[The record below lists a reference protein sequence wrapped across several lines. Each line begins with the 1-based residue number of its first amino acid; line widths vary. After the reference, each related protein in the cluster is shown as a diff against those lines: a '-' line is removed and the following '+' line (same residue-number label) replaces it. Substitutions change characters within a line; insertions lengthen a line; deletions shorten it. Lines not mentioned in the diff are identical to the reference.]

1 MEKEIVVKESDFLYF
16 TNVGGP
22 EFKMHQMIKSIL
34 DGDVLAVVMEE
45 QVTIDGEADSIKR
58 IHYGTAKHEVDD
70 DPISGKDLVISL
82 KAGTLD
88 YDKQIFIASIDESD
102 VMLNNSIICVMR
114 MIPNEVCWG

>member
-1 MEKEIVVKESDFLYF
+1 VEESDFLYSK
-16 TNVGGP
+16 NVGGP

-58 IHYGTAKHEVDD
+58 IHYGTAKHEVHDD
-70 DPISGKDLVISL
+70 SIIGKELVISL

-88 YDKQIFIASIDESD
+88 YEKQIFIGSIDESD
-102 VMLNNSIICVMR
+102 VMINNKIICVMR